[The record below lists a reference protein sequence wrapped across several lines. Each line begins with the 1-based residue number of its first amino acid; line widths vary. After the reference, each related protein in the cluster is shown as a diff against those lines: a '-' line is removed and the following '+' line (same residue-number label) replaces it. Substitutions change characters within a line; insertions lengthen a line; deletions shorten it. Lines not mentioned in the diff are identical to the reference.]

1 MGINSWSQTG
11 YSCHQVTATST
22 PASFTTSFQ
31 AFEVTQDTTNNTNSN
46 LFPNSGHIE
55 TVEFDFTVKG
65 DATSVTMYLA
75 RDSNG
80 DCAITSASASGA
92 TENLTAGGT
101 AGTAHG
107 AFIVDN
113 DYNYDDSVA
122 NTTPGSI
129 YVMAKVDDAG
139 SSPKANIRVNWR
151 R

>member
-1 MGINSWSQTG
+1 MGIRSWSQTG
-11 YSCHQVTATST
+11 YSYHHNTTAPTSL
-22 PASFTTSFQ
+22 TTSFQ

-46 LFPNSGHIE
+46 LFPDSGHIE

-92 TENLTAGGT
+92 TENLTAGGS

-107 AFIVDN
+107 VFIVDN
-113 DYNYDDSVA
+113 DYNHDDSVA

-129 YVMAKVDDAG
+129 YVMAKVDDQNN
-139 SSPKANIRVNWR
+139 SPKANIRVNWR